1 MKKARFDA
9 MSIEQELQQTGECT
23 RNIQPSPNILN
34 IFKNSGYST
43 EEASSDIID
52 NSVDAEAKNIWF
64 DIEKDPHNK
73 NCYRIRFADDGTGM
87 NSTTLFGGL
96 VIAASEPELQNKT
109 KNKDEDLGKYGTGW
123 NSSLSDLE
131 PEEVIVNTKLKLEKL
146 IGTIY
151 SSDELT
157 KNNWDLKTYIEKDKD
172 IIDDFKKD
180 IGDNG
185 TLQRLNK
192 ISAFPESNNLE
203 EVISIVRTALSRR
216 FHRFIRAGIKFHVNG
231 KKIIGEDLNGY
242 DIPFRDPSDFS
253 KNAETHTSEK
263 VFDESYDAKE
273 INSYI
278 DNQEHKVPDTASIR
292 VRAFRKPGLDILK
305 KGSWTKY
312 YGWNMKEAGVVVYRN
327 NRMIQSKSWLGFQDG
342 PDSYLSRFG
351 LEVNFTSCL
360 DTYMGCD
367 YRKTKSI
374 PQEYLVKML
383 GEKIKLLMKQA
394 RDEYKRHNTTLHGKG
409 LKTNLDKVIK
419 AIHKWFRDN
428 NSILPK
434 LPPVTREPQN
444 TGTGKPRGKYKQRQV
459 SDKITFVY
467 RNDMD
472 NKIYETYTSSKHTN
486 CCEIH
491 WNINHVFFTEF
502 VEKVD
507 ENILFSHIA
516 IIVAEHWSKEQSKP
530 DGVKELEKFYDRI
543 DTMDDLK
550 GEWME
555 KMWPRV

>member
-1 MKKARFDA
+1 MKKARFDTK
-9 MSIEQELQQTGECT
+9 SIEQELQQTGECT

-52 NSVDAEAKNIWF
+52 NSVDAGAKNIWF
-64 DIEKDPHNK
+64 DIEEDPHNK
-73 NCYRIRFADDGTGM
+73 NYYRVRFADDGTGM
-87 NSTTLFGGL
+87 NSSILFGGL

-131 PEEVIVNTKLKLEKL
+131 PEEVIINTKLKLENL

-151 SSDELT
+151 SADELA

-185 TLQRLNK
+185 TLQMLNK

-216 FHRFIRAGIKFHVNG
+216 FHRFIRPGIKFHVNG
-231 KKIIGEDLNGY
+231 KEIIGEDLNGY

-253 KNAETHTSEK
+253 KNAETHTSER

-278 DNQEHKVPDTASIR
+278 DNPEHKVPDTASIR
-292 VRAFRKPGLDILK
+292 VRAFQKPGLDILK
-305 KGSWTKY
+305 KGLWTKY

-327 NRMIQSKSWLGFQDG
+327 NRMIQSKGWLGFQDG
-342 PDSYLSRFG
+342 PDSYLSRCG
-351 LEVNFTSCL
+351 LEVNFTPCL

-367 YRKTKSI
+367 YRKTKCI

-383 GEKIKLLMKQA
+383 GEKIRLLMKQA
-394 RDEYKRHNTTLHGKG
+394 RDEYKKHNTTLHGNG
-409 LKTNLDKVIK
+409 LKTNLDKVITK
-419 AIHKWFRDN
+419 IHKWFKEN
-428 NSILPK
+428 NGILPK
-434 LPPVTREPQN
+434 LPPVTRELQN
-444 TGTGKPRGKYKQRQV
+444 TGTGKPRGKYKQREV

-472 NKIYETYTSSKHTN
+472 NKIYETYTNSKHTN

-516 IIVAEHWSKEQSKP
+516 IIVAEHWSKEQTKP
-530 DGVKELEKFYDRI
+530 DGVKELDKFYDRI
-543 DTMDDLK
+543 DTMENLR